1 MYSMT
6 LFSKHSSNDQ
16 IIKTEN
22 RLVVVAS
29 LRLEEMGG
37 TGESAVLKLQQRDPC
52 ARGTVLYVD
61 CNDGYVIY
69 TCGNTAKN

>member
-1 MYSMT
+1 
-6 LFSKHSSNDQ
+6 
-16 IIKTEN
+16 
-22 RLVVVAS
+22 
-29 LRLEEMGG
+29 MGG
-37 TGESAVLKLQQRDPC
+37 TGESAVLKRQQRDPC